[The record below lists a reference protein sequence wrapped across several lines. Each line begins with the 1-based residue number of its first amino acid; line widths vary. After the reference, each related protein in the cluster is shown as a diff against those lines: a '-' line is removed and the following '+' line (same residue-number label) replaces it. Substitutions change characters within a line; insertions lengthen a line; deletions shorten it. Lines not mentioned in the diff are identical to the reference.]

1 MNSLAS
7 PKYAK
12 RLLMALAAISGIFL
26 TVACGSNPITQP
38 NNQGFT
44 NSSLNGTYVFSS
56 QGADSSGNVLTLA
69 GALVANGSGGI
80 TGGTMDVVDSG
91 VTPPTPIAQAITGSY
106 SVSTDGRGQ
115 AKLSS
120 TAYGT
125 FVLGFVLSSSSHGL
139 VAEFDGNGTGSGT
152 IDLQTSVTNIS
163 QFAGPYAF
171 SFSGIDANSNPLATA
186 GSFTLDS
193 SGNTTAGVQ
202 DFNDSGIPYPAQS
215 LTGTASLGSGTGP
228 GSMTLS
234 SVFGPLTFDFYPI
247 DATHMKFIETDFSFA
262 ILSGDVFTQT
272 GAAVPTGPMV
282 FTMAGGVSGPIAN
295 GGLMTSDGTGNFT
308 NGLEDINNTGSVSQV
323 PLQFTGT
330 KAAGGS
336 VGGRVIV
343 NLTGFAPA
351 TAWVIYPSGGGLLLL
366 ELDTQTVTLG
376 AAYAQTATSFAASEG
391 YGLNL
396 SGENAIPAVVN
407 DIAQFNATSPTAS
420 PNMSGALDDNESGS
434 LASNLP
440 LSGTYTPD
448 SPATGRGSIVVPNLG
463 TSNGGLG
470 LEYYV
475 VNNSTT
481 LFIEVDP
488 NQVAVGSFGQQSTP
502 GGQEMLHPVVSILR
516 STGQSHGASKSK
528 HRS

>member
-1 MNSLAS
+1 MNPLAS
-7 PKYAK
+7 PKCAR
-12 RLLMALAAISGIFL
+12 RLVMALAAISGIFL
-26 TVACGSNPITQP
+26 SVGCGSNPITQP
-38 NNQGFT
+38 NNQGFS
-44 NSSLNGTYVFSS
+44 NSSLTGTYVFSS
-56 QGADSSGNVLTLA
+56 QGSDTNGAPLTLA

-80 TGGTMDVVDSG
+80 TGGTMDVVDPE
-91 VTPPTPIAQAITGSY
+91 VTPPTPVAQAITGSY
-106 SVSTDGRGQ
+106 NVSPDGRGQ

-125 FVLGFVLSSSSHGL
+125 FVLDFVLSSSSHGL
-139 VAEFDGNGTGSGT
+139 VSEFDGNGTGSGT
-152 IDLQTSVTNIS
+152 IDLQTSITNIS
-163 QFAGPYAF
+163 QFAGAYAF
-171 SFSGIDANSNPLATA
+171 SLSGIDANLNSLATA
-186 GSFTLDS
+186 GSFTLNS

-295 GGLMTSDGTGNFT
+295 GGLMTADGTGNFT
-308 NGLEDINNTGSVSQV
+308 NGLEDINNSGTASQV

-330 KAAGGS
+330 AAAGGT
-336 VGGRVIV
+336 VGGRVVV

-351 TAWVIYPSGGGLLLL
+351 TTWTIYPSVGGLLML
-366 ELDTQTVTLG
+366 EMDTQTVTLG
-376 AAYAQTATSFAASEG
+376 AGYAQTATSFAASEG

-396 SGENAIPAVVN
+396 TGENLSGELD

-420 PNMSGALDDNESGS
+420 PNMSGVLDDNESGS

-475 VNNSTT
+475 VNSSTT

-488 NQVAVGSFGQQSTP
+488 DQVAVGSFGLQSAP
-502 GGQEMLHPVVSILR
+502 GGQAMIRPVVSVLR
-516 STGQSHGASKSK
+516 SAGRSHGASKMK
-528 HRS
+528 HR